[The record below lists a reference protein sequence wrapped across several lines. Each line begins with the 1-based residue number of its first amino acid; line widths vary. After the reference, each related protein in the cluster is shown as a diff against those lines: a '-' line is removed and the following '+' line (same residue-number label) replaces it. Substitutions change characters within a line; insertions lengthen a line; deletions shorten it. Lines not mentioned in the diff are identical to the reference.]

1 LEHTIR
7 VLALMEASTLSGPA
21 KNLIEFARRAA
32 QFREGLPRVEVSI
45 VTFPRGDAESN
56 TFLSAVKDAGLN
68 VLAVPERR
76 RFDIK
81 TLRHLRALISE
92 FRPDVIQSHNV
103 KSSLFIRLL
112 GVHRRYPWIAFHHG
126 YTAIDWKD
134 RLYNQCDRWSLRAA
148 FANVAVCRRF
158 AQQLEALG
166 VSPQRIRIQH
176 NSVRPFEPPP
186 QQDVER
192 LRSQL
197 GIGPRRVVLAV
208 GRMSHEKGHSDLLR
222 AFAMLGGRESTKGWC
237 LVLAGDG
244 PERASLARL
253 SAQLGLGD
261 SVVFAGY
268 RSDVP
273 VFYALADLVALPSHT
288 EGSPN
293 VVLEAFA
300 AGVPVLAM
308 AVGGVPEIIS
318 HEQNGLLVP
327 GGDIP
332 EMAAAIERLLG
343 DELLRSRLSAA
354 GRDCAAT
361 LYLPE
366 TYCRSMLTMYERVLR
381 DYRKQS
387 SR

>member
-1 LEHTIR
+1 MEDTIR

-21 KNLIEFARRAA
+21 KNLIEFAGRAA
-32 QFREGLPRVEVSI
+32 QFREGLPRVDMSI
-45 VTFPRGDAESN
+45 VTFQRGHAESN
-56 TFLSAVKDAGLN
+56 AFLSAVKGAGLN
-68 VLAVPERR
+68 ALAVPERR
-76 RFDIK
+76 RFDIE

-148 FANVAVCRRF
+148 FANVAVCRPF
-158 AQQLEALG
+158 AQQLEAVG
-166 VSPQRIRIQH
+166 VAPERIRIQH

-186 QQDVER
+186 RQDVDR

-197 GIGPRRVVLAV
+197 GIGARRVALAV
-208 GRMSHEKGHSDLLR
+208 GRMSQEKGHADLLR
-222 AFAMLGGRESTKGWC
+222 AFAMVARRENAKDWC

-244 PERASLARL
+244 PERASLGRL
-253 SAQLGLGD
+253 AAQLALGD
-261 SVVFAGY
+261 SVIFAGY

-273 VFYALADLVALPSHT
+273 VFYALADLLVLPSHS

-300 AGVPVLAM
+300 AGVPVVAM
-308 AVGGVPEIIS
+308 AVGGVPEIIN

-327 GGDIP
+327 QGNIP
-332 EMAAAIERLLG
+332 EMAAGIERLQR
-343 DELLRSRLSAA
+343 DEILRSRLSAA
-354 GRDCAAT
+354 GRECAAT
-361 LYLPE
+361 RYLPE
-366 TYCRSMLTMYERVLR
+366 TYCRSMLTIYEQVLR